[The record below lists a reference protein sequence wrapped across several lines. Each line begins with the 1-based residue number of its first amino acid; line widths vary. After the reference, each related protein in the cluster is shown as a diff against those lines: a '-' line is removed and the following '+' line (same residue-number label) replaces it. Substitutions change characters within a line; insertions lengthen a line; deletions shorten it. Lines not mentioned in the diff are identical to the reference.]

1 MWISPYK
8 YYKYVLS
15 LGHLCSDI
23 NQSILSAVLP
33 FLIATYHYDYTTAAM
48 LVTVSNVFGAF
59 VQPFIGMLSDK
70 NNRLLYMTLDVLLA
84 SGGMAVTGFISN
96 FFGLCIV
103 VIISGIGVAMFH
115 PQAAKLFNSVSSK
128 NAKGK
133 GMSIFSFGGK
143 VGFTLGPVYTAFL
156 MNLFGMKGTI
166 LFLIP
171 GIVFGIV
178 CSFFNKDFENLDVLE
193 VKNKEEVKSEQK
205 DDWSGFIKLCGVV
218 FSRSILSNGISTFLA
233 FYFIQQFSKS
243 NSFASMILSVFY
255 GTGSITLLGGGIA
268 DCFGHRKMVRLSFCI
283 FLPAIFIFTNTSH
296 FVIALIMLIFMS
308 CGESLSYS
316 PMVVLGQK
324 YLPSQTGFAS
334 GIILGLAV
342 SIGVALCPVL
352 GYVSD
357 AYGLNYAFIIM
368 TIVCAIAL
376 ACSMLLPNVEEK

>member
-1 MWISPYK
+1 MWIFPYK
-8 YYKYVLS
+8 YILS

-33 FLIATYHYDYTTAAM
+33 FLIATYHYDYTTATM

-70 NNRLLYMTLDVLLA
+70 KNRLLYMTLGVLLA

-115 PQAAKLFNSVSSK
+115 PQAASSK

-133 GMSIFSFGGK
+133 GLSIFSFGGK

-156 MNLFGMKGTI
+156 MNLFGMKRTI

-193 VKNKEEVKSEQK
+193 VEKKEEVKSEQK

-243 NSFASMILSVFY
+243 NSFASMLLSVFY
-255 GTGSITLLGGGIA
+255 GIGSITLLGGGIA
-268 DCFGHRKMVRLSFCI
+268 DCFGHRKMVCLSFCI

-296 FVIALIMLIFMS
+296 FVIALIMLIFMT
-308 CGESLSYS
+308 CG
-316 PMVVLGQK
+316 
-324 YLPSQTGFAS
+324 
-334 GIILGLAV
+334 
-342 SIGVALCPVL
+342 
-352 GYVSD
+352 
-357 AYGLNYAFIIM
+357 
-368 TIVCAIAL
+368 IVQWL
-376 ACSMLLPNVEEK
+376 F

>member
-15 LGHLCSDI
+15 LGHLYSDI
-23 NQSILSAVLP
+23 NQSILSVVLP
-33 FLIATYHYDYTTAAM
+33 FLIATYHYDYTTATM

-70 NNRLLYMTLDVLLA
+70 KNKLLYMTLGVLLA
-84 SGGMAVTGFISN
+84 SGGMVVTGFISN
-96 FFGLCIV
+96 FFGLCIA
-103 VIISGIGVAMFH
+103 VIMSGIGVAMFH
-115 PQAAKLFNSVSSK
+115 PQAAKLINSVSSK

-156 MNLFGMKGTI
+156 MNLFGMKGTS

-171 GIVFGIV
+171 AIVFGIV
-178 CSFFNKDFENLDVLE
+178 CPFFDKDFENLDVLE
-193 VKNKEEVKSEQK
+193 VEKKEKVKSEQK

-255 GTGSITLLGGGIA
+255 GIGSIATLLGGGIA

-296 FVIALIMLIFMS
+296 FVIALIMLIFMT

-316 PMVVLGQK
+316 PMVVLG
-324 YLPSQTGFAS
+324 
-334 GIILGLAV
+334 
-342 SIGVALCPVL
+342 
-352 GYVSD
+352 
-357 AYGLNYAFIIM
+357 
-368 TIVCAIAL
+368 
-376 ACSMLLPNVEEK
+376 

>member
-1 MWISPYK
+1 MWISP
-8 YYKYVLS
+8 YKYVLS
-15 LGHLCSDI
+15 LGHLYSDI
-23 NQSILSAVLP
+23 NQSILFAVLP

-70 NNRLLYMTLDVLLA
+70 KNKLLYMTLGVLLA

-96 FFGLCIV
+96 SFGLCIV

-143 VGFTLGPVYTAFL
+143 VVFTLGTVYIAFL

-193 VKNKEEVKSEQK
+193 VEKKEEVKSEQK

-233 FYFIQQFSKS
+233 FYFIQQFSKP
-243 NSFASMILSVFY
+243 NSFASMLLSVFY
-255 GTGSITLLGGGIA
+255 GIGSITLLGGGIA

-324 YLPSQTGFAS
+324 YLPNHTGFAS

-342 SIGVALCPVL
+342 SIGAALCPVL

>member
-1 MWISPYK
+1 MWISP
-8 YYKYVLS
+8 YKYVLS
-15 LGHLCSDI
+15 LGHLYSDI
-23 NQSILSAVLP
+23 NQSILFAVLP

-59 VQPFIGMLSDK
+59 VQPFIGMLSGKK
-70 NNRLLYMTLDVLLA
+70 NKLLYMTLGVLLA
-84 SGGMAVTGFISN
+84 SGGMVVTGFISN
-96 FFGLCIV
+96 FFGLCIA
-103 VIISGIGVAMFH
+103 VIMSGIGVAMFH
-115 PQAAKLFNSVSSK
+115 PQAAKLINSVSSK

-143 VGFTLGPVYTAFL
+143 VGFTLGTVYIAFL

-193 VKNKEEVKSEQK
+193 VEKKEEVKSEQK

-233 FYFIQQFSKS
+233 FYFIQQFSKP
-243 NSFASMILSVFY
+243 NSFASMLLSVFY
-255 GTGSITLLGGGIA
+255 GIGSITLLGGGIA

-324 YLPSQTGFAS
+324 YLPNHTGFAS

-342 SIGVALCPVL
+342 SIGAALCPVL

>member
-8 YYKYVLS
+8 YILS

-70 NNRLLYMTLDVLLA
+70 KNKLLYMTLGVLLA

-96 FFGLCIV
+96 FFGLWIV
-103 VIISGIGVAMFH
+103 VIMSGIGVAMFH
-115 PQAAKLFNSVSSK
+115 PQAAKLFNSVPSK

-178 CSFFNKDFENLDVLE
+178 CSFFDKDFENLDVLE
-193 VKNKEEVKSEQK
+193 VEKKEEVKSEQN
-205 DDWSGFIKLCGVV
+205 DDWSGFIKLCCVV

-255 GTGSITLLGGGIA
+255 GIGSIAALLGGGI

-296 FVIALIMLIFMS
+296 FVIALIMLIFMI

-316 PMVVLGQK
+316 PMVVLEQK
-324 YLPSQTGFAS
+324 YIPNHTGFAS
-334 GIILGLAV
+334 GITLGLVV
-342 SIGVALCPVL
+342 SIGAALCPVL

>member
-1 MWISPYK
+1 MWISP
-8 YYKYVLS
+8 YKYVLS

-70 NNRLLYMTLDVLLA
+70 KNKLLYMTLGVLLA

-96 FFGLCIV
+96 FFGLWIV
-103 VIISGIGVAMFH
+103 VIMSGIGVAMFH

-178 CSFFNKDFENLDVLE
+178 CSFFDKDFENLDVLE
-193 VKNKEEVKSEQK
+193 VEKKEEVKSEQN
-205 DDWSGFIKLCGVV
+205 DDWSGFIKLCCVV

-243 NSFASMILSVFY
+243 NSFASMLLSVFY
-255 GTGSITLLGGGIA
+255 GIGSITLLGGGIA

-296 FVIALIMLIFMS
+296 FVIALIMLIFMT

-324 YLPSQTGFAS
+324 YIPNHTGFAS
-334 GIILGLAV
+334 GITLGLVV
-342 SIGVALCPVL
+342 SIGAALCPVL

>member
-8 YYKYVLS
+8 YILS

-70 NNRLLYMTLDVLLA
+70 KNKLLYMTLGVLLA

-96 FFGLCIV
+96 FFGLWIV
-103 VIISGIGVAMFH
+103 VIMSGIGVAMFH
-115 PQAAKLFNSVSSK
+115 PQAAKLFNSVPSK

-178 CSFFNKDFENLDVLE
+178 CSFFDKDFENLDVLE
-193 VKNKEEVKSEQK
+193 VEKKEEVKSEQN
-205 DDWSGFIKLCGVV
+205 DDWSGFIKLCCVV

-243 NSFASMILSVFY
+243 NSFASMLLSVFY
-255 GTGSITLLGGGIA
+255 GIGSITFLGGGIA

-296 FVIALIMLIFMS
+296 FVIALIMLIFMI

-316 PMVVLGQK
+316 PMVVLEQK
-324 YLPSQTGFAS
+324 YIPNHTGFAS
-334 GIILGLAV
+334 GITLGLVV
-342 SIGVALCPVL
+342 SIGAALCPVL

>member
-1 MWISPYK
+1 MWISP
-8 YYKYVLS
+8 YKYVLS

-70 NNRLLYMTLDVLLA
+70 KNKLLYMTLGVLLA

-96 FFGLCIV
+96 FFVLCIV

-178 CSFFNKDFENLDVLE
+178 CSFFDKDFENLDVLE
-193 VKNKEEVKSEQK
+193 VEKKEEVKSEQN
-205 DDWSGFIKLCGVV
+205 DDWSGFIKLCCVV

-233 FYFIQQFSKS
+233 FYFIQQFFKS
-243 NSFASMILSVFY
+243 NSFASMLLSVFY
-255 GTGSITLLGGGIA
+255 GIGSITFLGGGIA

-296 FVIALIMLIFMS
+296 FVIALIMLIFMI

-324 YLPSQTGFAS
+324 YIPNHTGFAS
-334 GIILGLAV
+334 GITLGLVV
-342 SIGVALCPVL
+342 SIGAALCPVL
-352 GYVSD
+352 VYVSD

-376 ACSMLLPNVEEK
+376 SCSMLLPNVEEK

>member
-1 MWISPYK
+1 MWISP
-8 YYKYVLS
+8 YKYVLS

-70 NNRLLYMTLDVLLA
+70 KNKLLYMTLGVLLA

-96 FFGLCIV
+96 FFGLWIV
-103 VIISGIGVAMFH
+103 VIMSGIGVAMFH

-178 CSFFNKDFENLDVLE
+178 WFFL
-193 VKNKEEVKSEQK
+193 
-205 DDWSGFIKLCGVV
+205 
-218 FSRSILSNGISTFLA
+218 
-233 FYFIQQFSKS
+233 
-243 NSFASMILSVFY
+243 
-255 GTGSITLLGGGIA
+255 
-268 DCFGHRKMVRLSFCI
+268 
-283 FLPAIFIFTNTSH
+283 
-296 FVIALIMLIFMS
+296 
-308 CGESLSYS
+308 
-316 PMVVLGQK
+316 
-324 YLPSQTGFAS
+324 
-334 GIILGLAV
+334 
-342 SIGVALCPVL
+342 
-352 GYVSD
+352 
-357 AYGLNYAFIIM
+357 
-368 TIVCAIAL
+368 
-376 ACSMLLPNVEEK
+376 

>member
-1 MWISPYK
+1 MWISP
-8 YYKYVLS
+8 YKYVLS

-70 NNRLLYMTLDVLLA
+70 KNKLLYMTLGVLLA

-96 FFGLCIV
+96 FFGLWIV
-103 VIISGIGVAMFH
+103 VIMSGIGVAMFH

-178 CSFFNKDFENLDVLE
+178 CSFFDKDFENLDVLE
-193 VKNKEEVKSEQK
+193 VEKKEEVKSEQN
-205 DDWSGFIKLCGVV
+205 DDWSGFIKLCCVV

-243 NSFASMILSVFY
+243 NSFASMLLSVFY
-255 GTGSITLLGGGIA
+255 GIGSITLLGGGIA
-268 DCFGHRKMVRLSFCI
+268 DCFGDRKMVRLSFCI

-296 FVIALIMLIFMS
+296 FVIALIMLIFMI

-324 YLPSQTGFAS
+324 YIPNHTGFAS
-334 GIILGLAV
+334 GITLGLAV
-342 SIGVALCPVL
+342 SIGAALCPVL

>member
-8 YYKYVLS
+8 YILS

-70 NNRLLYMTLDVLLA
+70 KNKLLYMTLGVLLA

-96 FFGLCIV
+96 FFGLWIV
-103 VIISGIGVAMFH
+103 VIMSGIGVAMFH
-115 PQAAKLFNSVSSK
+115 PQAAKLFNSVPSK

-178 CSFFNKDFENLDVLE
+178 CSFFDKDFENLDVLE
-193 VKNKEEVKSEQK
+193 VEKKEEVKSEQN
-205 DDWSGFIKLCGVV
+205 DDWSGFIKLCCVV

-255 GTGSITLLGGGIA
+255 GIGSITFLGGGIA

-296 FVIALIMLIFMS
+296 FVIALIMLIFMI

-316 PMVVLGQK
+316 PMVVLEQK
-324 YLPSQTGFAS
+324 YIPNHTGFAS
-334 GIILGLAV
+334 GITLGLVV
-342 SIGVALCPVL
+342 SIGAALCPVL